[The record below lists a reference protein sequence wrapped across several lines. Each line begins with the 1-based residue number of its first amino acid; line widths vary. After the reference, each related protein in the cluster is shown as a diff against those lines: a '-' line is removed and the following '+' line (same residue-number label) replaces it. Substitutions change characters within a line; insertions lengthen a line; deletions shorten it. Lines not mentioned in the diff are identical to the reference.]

1 MDNLSGKFLK
11 DGSSV
16 LAKPISQICNL
27 SIKYSKFPTD
37 CKIAKLKPLFKKGSK
52 TTPKNYRP
60 ISLLPLI
67 SKIIE
72 KIIHDQTQ
80 IFLDENNILYKYQS
94 GFRKSFS
101 TDSCLSYLYNKI
113 ATGFESGL
121 FTGMILIDLQK
132 AFDTINHDV
141 LINKMKYIGFS
152 EEAILWFKS
161 YLSYRKFIVHINKAI
176 SEPGD
181 LSCGVPQG
189 SILGPLLFL
198 LYINDMPQAID
209 CDLLLYADDTCL
221 IFQHKDIREIEAVL
235 NRNFSSLC
243 DWFVDNKLSIHFGED
258 KTKSIL
264 FSSKLKVKRAQSLN
278 IQYKNIQIKQY
289 SKVTYLGCILD
300 ETLSGDSMALHVINK
315 VNSRLKFLFR
325 QNKFLN
331 TPLRRLLCNAMIQPF
346 FDYACNAW
354 YPNLNKKLKKRLQ
367 AAQNKCIRF
376 CLKLGDRSSI
386 KSKEFQ
392 TINWLPLHERV
403 SQYSLCNI
411 YKFFAQTCPHY
422 FDELFFPGENSGIST
437 RYSYQKLKIPRRKT
451 NIGQKALSYVG
462 PSIWNSLN
470 NSLKSASSLN
480 TFKHN
485 IKEHFLKN

>member
-1 MDNLSGKFLK
+1 LK
-11 DGSSV
+11 
-16 LAKPISQICNL
+16 
-27 SIKYSKFPTD
+27 
-37 CKIAKLKPLFKKGSK
+37 
-52 TTPKNYRP
+52 
-60 ISLLPLI
+60 
-67 SKIIE
+67 
-72 KIIHDQTQ
+72 
-80 IFLDENNILYKYQS
+80 ENNILYRYQS
-94 GFRKSFS
+94 GFRKCYS
-101 TDSCLSYLYNKI
+101 TDSCLSYLNNKI

-132 AFDTINHDV
+132 AFDTINHEI
-141 LINKMKYIGFS
+141 LINKLIYLGFS
-152 EEAILWFKS
+152 EEATLWFKS
-161 YLSYRKFIVHINKAI
+161 YLGNRTFMVNINKTF
-176 SEPGD
+176 SDHGD
-181 LSCGVPQG
+181 LLCGVPQG

-221 IFQHKDIREIEAVL
+221 IFQHKDILEIEAVL

-264 FSSKLKVKRAQSLN
+264 FGSKSNLKKAGSLN
-278 IQYKNIQIKQY
+278 IQYNNINIKQY

-315 VNSRLKFLFR
+315 VNSRLRFLYR
-325 QNKFLN
+325 QNKFLS

-354 YPNLNKKLKKRLQ
+354 YPNLSIKLKKRLQ

-386 KSKEFQ
+386 KSTQFE
-392 TINWLPLHERV
+392 TINWLPIEERV
-403 SQYSLCNI
+403 SQYSVCNVF
-411 YKFFAQTCPHY
+411 KFFAQQCPDY
-422 FDELFFPGENSGIST
+422 YDELFFPLENRIVST
-437 RYSYQKLKIPRRKT
+437 RYSYQKLKLPRRKT
-451 NIGQKALSYVG
+451 NIGLKALSFVG
-462 PSIWNSLN
+462 PSIWNNLN
-470 NSLKSASSLN
+470 NSLKSVTNLN

-485 IKEHFLKN
+485 IKEHFFKELKKRDR